1 MSKEVD
7 AALMVLD
14 TIILLLVQSVQVLL
28 SIRTKGVFVD
38 RKKILLKKTNKE
50 LKSMLNGFKKISQL
64 NKNQLVEMVLL
75 HTWLHIMET

>member
-7 AALMVLD
+7 SALIVLV
-14 TIILLLVQSVQVLL
+14 TIILLFVQSVQVLL

-64 NKNQLVEMVLL
+64 NKNELVDLVLL
-75 HTWLHIMET
+75 NT

>member
-7 AALMVLD
+7 AALMVLV
-14 TIILLLVQSVQVLL
+14 TIVLLLVQSVQVLL

-38 RKKILLKKTNKE
+38 RRETLLKKNNKE

-64 NKNQLVEMVLL
+64 NKNELVDLVLL
-75 HTWLHIMET
+75 NT

>member
-7 AALMVLD
+7 AALMVLV
-14 TIILLLVQSVQVLL
+14 TIILLFVQSVQVLL

-64 NKNQLVEMVLL
+64 NKNELVELVLL
-75 HTWLHIMET
+75 HT

>member
-1 MSKEVD
+1 MMSKEVD
-7 AALMVLD
+7 AALMVLV
-14 TIILLLVQSVQVLL
+14 TIVLLLVQSVQVLL

-64 NKNQLVEMVLL
+64 NKNELVDLVLL
-75 HTWLHIMET
+75 NT

>member
-7 AALMVLD
+7 SALMVLV
-14 TIILLLVQSVQVLL
+14 TIILLFVQSVQVLL

-64 NKNQLVEMVLL
+64 NKNELVELVLL
-75 HTWLHIMET
+75 HT

>member
-7 AALMVLD
+7 SALMVLV
-14 TIILLLVQSVQVLL
+14 TIILLFVQSVQVLL

-64 NKNQLVEMVLL
+64 NKNELVELVLL
-75 HTWLHIMET
+75 NT

>member
-7 AALMVLD
+7 AALMVLV

-28 SIRTKGVFVD
+28 SIRTKGIFVD
-38 RKKILLKKTNKE
+38 RRKILLKNTNKE

-64 NKNQLVEMVLL
+64 NKNELVDLVLL
-75 HTWLHIMET
+75 NT